1 MIPKVLTFL
10 LQCLGLILKWCR
22 WGYVNLIRIGL
33 GTAQVAKLD
42 DISLA
47 YQSENYIVVNK
58 RQDVKINSNDEADK
72 VTVET
77 QLRHLHPE
85 LVDNQ
90 IEHGFR

>member
-58 RQDVKINSNDEADK
+58 RQDVKINSNDEADR

-77 QLRHLHPE
+77 QLRHLYPE